1 MSFTTAS
8 DISDLKIH
16 WDFFPGLRNVHY
28 QKSDIFFLCFLA
40 LHVALLIQLFSQARS
55 IHLVP
60 SAYGGR
66 LDDPLGNITL
76 FFVVSVICLA
86 IYVVGALAKFIIS
99 VVALIRNM
107 GPYSIT
113 ISIS

>member
-1 MSFTTAS
+1 MFIIRNRIFSFCC
-8 DISDLKIH
+8 
-16 WDFFPGLRNVHY
+16 
-28 QKSDIFFLCFLA
+28 LCLA
-40 LHVALLIQLFSQARS
+40 LHVALLIQLFYQARS

-60 SAYGGR
+60 SACGGR

-99 VVALIRNM
+99 VVAFMVETWART
-107 GPYSIT
+107 P
-113 ISIS
+113 